1 MERKTDSSGE
11 FINKKVKTRQ
21 EIASEYG
28 ITVKT
33 LKHSLKNK
41 GIILPQ
47 GCVFPNDCQRIYE
60 ALGPPSEFQ
69 SGDEV
74 TKIE

>member
-1 MERKTDSSGE
+1 MERKTDSSRG
-11 FINKKVKTRQ
+11 FINKKVKTRA

-41 GIILPQ
+41 GIILPT
-47 GCVFPNDCQRIYE
+47 GCLFPYDCQRIYE

-69 SGDEV
+69 SGVEV
-74 TKIE
+74 TKKE